1 MATTKKASAKR
12 KTQEARNLTYAEH
25 RAIFSHVGKAR
36 VMCLKMS
43 EDKKYNAR
51 VRRVLR
57 SAEQHLWKLG
67 NIYPW
72 SSITDD

>member
-1 MATTKKASAKR
+1 MATKKKTSAKR
-12 KTQEARNLTYAEH
+12 TTKEGRNLTNVEY
-25 RAIFSHVGKAR
+25 RKLFDHVGKAR
-36 VMCLKMS
+36 VMALKMS

-57 SAEQHLWKLG
+57 SVEQQLWKLG

-72 SSITDD
+72 SSITD